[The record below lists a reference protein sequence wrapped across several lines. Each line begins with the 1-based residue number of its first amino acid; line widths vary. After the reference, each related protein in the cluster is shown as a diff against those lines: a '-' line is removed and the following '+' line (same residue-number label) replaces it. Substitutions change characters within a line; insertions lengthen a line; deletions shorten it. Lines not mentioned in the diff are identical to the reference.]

1 MLAEGNTIDLY
12 VSSLA
17 LSFENHLNAKAEKG
31 HSVNSPDQ
39 QTLQN
44 MLDTV
49 RNKKKN
55 NDSKSS

>member
-31 HSVNSPDQ
+31 QGVNAPDQ

-55 NDSKSS
+55 DSNSS